1 MGFDDALRHLV
12 NTPHSLQHEKR
23 TKVKRSPT
31 MSKDD
36 INLIVRRLDS
46 IDQRLDS
53 IEKRTCSTELEVR
66 HVIKIL
72 EDNGFIADNPE

>member
-1 MGFDDALRHLV
+1 
-12 NTPHSLQHEKR
+12 
-23 TKVKRSPT
+23 

-36 INLIVRRLDS
+36 INLIVRRLDSIDQRLDS